1 MIRLPFVRIGTAC
14 LVSSFVFAAASMRCG
29 SSDSTNGAAGSSGTG
44 PVVPLAGGACPDD
57 FWGDTTTI
65 PTATNVMTF
74 KFINRSNPPVP
85 DRNVYWSFKSGTID
99 ELHSIAEQNTYD
111 MPANSSG
118 RMYFYVVSDPPD
130 PAGSD
135 ANPRNSKYYDFIEHT
150 IGATQ
155 YNGNTTRVDRWGLK
169 IAMRMHC
176 ADGYDIAVGED
187 CGIFAMTRQ
196 RVFDTFVA
204 EVPTEFKGHGT
215 INAPYG
221 IPEMGG
227 IPDFKSGGK
236 YWTYMDSWQQ
246 ELWSSNGIGGVDAV
260 HNCNPIAEPSLSAA
274 CYRHVGAG
282 ELTAAGGLKQ
292 GSTLWGNASTP
303 SDHDKFYPTGPANY
317 YAKFWHDHGLL
328 KRAYGFPYDDVGGW
342 SSYISHANPQWII
355 VAIGF

>member
-1 MIRLPFVRIGTAC
+1 MIRTLFARFRTAAV
-14 LVSSFVFAAASMRCG
+14 VSSLVFAAAAVSCG
-29 SSDSTNGAAGSSGTG
+29 GSETPSGVAGSG
-44 PVVPLAGGACPDD
+44 GGAGFPPVDGGDCSTE
-57 FWGDTTTI
+57 FWGDTASI
-65 PTATNVMTF
+65 PVATKVMTF
-74 KFINRSNPPVP
+74 KFINRSNPAVP
-85 DRNVYWSFKSGTID
+85 DSRVYWSFKSGAID
-99 ELHSIAEQNTYD
+99 ELHSIAELDTYD

-130 PAGSD
+130 PASSATD
-135 ANPRNSKYYDFIEHT
+135 PRSSKYYDFIEHT

-187 CGIFAMTRQ
+187 CALFAMSRQ
-196 RVFDTFVA
+196 QVFDTFVA
-204 EVPTEFKGHGT
+204 EVPVEFKGHGT

-221 IPEMGG
+221 IPEMGSV
-227 IPDFKSGGK
+227 PDFKSAGK

-246 ELWSSNGIGGVDAV
+246 ELWTSAGIAGVANV
-260 HNCNPIAEPSLSAA
+260 HNCNPIAQPTLSAA
-274 CYRHVGAG
+274 CYRHCGAG
-282 ELTAAGGLKQ
+282 EVTAAGGLKQ
-292 GSTLWGNASTP
+292 GSTLWASYSTQ
-303 SDHDKFYPTGPANY
+303 YPTGPANY

-342 SSYISHANPQWII
+342 SSYISHGNPQWII